1 MAMVTESDHLL
12 PRRFIAPAHSK
23 HMNSSLG
30 FADSPR
36 RDRRRAQN
44 RAKCAGRVFRA
55 VPEPNFSCLPATKNG
70 KLRRYHLCFLASHY
84 DWLEFPT
91 LLLSLETPADV
102 KQDSE
107 RGNGPVN
114 RVGMWEAKLHR
125 RA

>member
-1 MAMVTESDHLL
+1 MGLQTL
-12 PRRFIAPAHSK
+12 
-23 HMNSSLG
+23 
-30 FADSPR
+30 
-36 RDRRRAQN
+36 RA
-44 RAKCAGRVFRA
+44 ATVGGRKIGQSVLAAFSA

-70 KLRRYHLCFLASHY
+70 KLRRNHLCFLAPHY

-102 KQDSE
+102 KQDGE

-114 RVGMWEAKLHR
+114 RVGMWEAKLLR